1 MADGNHTGGTRWIV
15 FSVLAGLIIF
25 QQIPQDRRTQ
35 WGHFGW
41 SSQISSQSP
50 LNSWGWEGSQG
61 RHNLRFAKSHFMDS
75 HVAVEVSLE
84 GQACLCVCVFSCLC
98 LLHTRSWEGGNI
110 WCLTYS
116 WRRQDGCEQ
125 SWEHGL
131 HQRLPVSSCAP
142 LAVSSCRPLHF
153 LCPLSSAH
161 IPVVRGVVIF
171 CNSQW
176 RICCILLM
184 KILFF
189 FSQKA
194 NFH

>member
-1 MADGNHTGGTRWIV
+1 
-15 FSVLAGLIIF
+15 
-25 QQIPQDRRTQ
+25 
-35 WGHFGW
+35 
-41 SSQISSQSP
+41 
-50 LNSWGWEGSQG
+50 
-61 RHNLRFAKSHFMDS
+61 MDS

-98 LLHTRSWEGGNI
+98 LLHARSWEGGNI

-184 KILFF
+184 KIPFF
-189 FSQKA
+189 FFFFFLRKPISIRFYLSIAQLCVRWVFDCHRHEVWNCFSLTIHKPTLRFCA
-194 NFH
+194 SHCMNKWYPDLFYFFWQMERFF